1 MNTDQ
6 VTGLKSKHEQVLEL
20 INQLANVLREL
31 GVTHI
36 SAEDEELNGRTIL
49 NRGKELINF
58 SSCSYLALE
67 HDPRLKKAVIDA
79 VQKFGTQFSS
89 SRAYVSAPLYDE
101 AEHYLQK
108 IFGKPVILTASVT
121 LGHISNLPVLIGD
134 DDAVILDS
142 QVHDSVQT
150 AAQLLKSR
158 NITIEMIR
166 HNRMDMLEERIKKLQ
181 AKHEKIWYMADGVY
195 SMYGDFTPIKELVAL
210 ADKYDQLHLYI
221 DDAHGMS
228 WAGGNGS
235 GYILSQ
241 IPYHKK
247 LYLVT
252 STNKAFAAAGG
263 VLVFPDEESQRLVR
277 NCGKTL
283 IFSGP
288 IQPPMLGAV
297 VASAKI
303 HLSKEIEDMQL
314 DLQKKVK
321 FFNHTARLYHL
332 PLISESMSPINFI
345 GVGKPETGYNMVKR
359 LMNLGYFVNL
369 SVFPSVSY
377 NNTGLRI
384 PLTRHHTFED
394 IDNLLKTIAEQL
406 PVALKETASSMPEV
420 LKAFK
425 ISLKVAK

>member
-6 VTGLKSKHEQVLEL
+6 IAGLKSKHEQVLDL
-20 INQLANVLREL
+20 INQLANVLRDL

-36 SAEDEELNGRTIL
+36 SAEDESLNGRTIY
-49 NRGKELINF
+49 NNGRELLNF
-58 SSCSYLALE
+58 SSCSYLGLE

-79 VQKFGTQFSS
+79 VGKFGTQFSS
-89 SRAYVSAPLYDE
+89 SRAYVSAPMYDE
-101 AEHYLQK
+101 AEHYLEK

-121 LGHISNLPVLIGD
+121 LGHISNIPVLIGD
-134 DDAVILDS
+134 NDVVILDS

-150 AAQLLKSR
+150 ATQLLKSR
-158 NITIEMIR
+158 NVAIEMIR
-166 HNRMDMLEERIKKLQ
+166 HNRLDMLEERIKKLQ
-181 AKHEKIWYMADGVY
+181 AKHDKIWYLADGVY
-195 SMYGDFTPIKELVAL
+195 SMYGDFAPVKELKDL
-210 ADKYDQLHLYI
+210 ADKYGQLHLYI

-228 WAGGNGS
+228 WAGGNGC
-235 GYILSQ
+235 GYVLSQ
-241 IPYHKK
+241 IPYHPK
-247 LYLVT
+247 LFIAT

-263 VLVFPDEESQRLVR
+263 VLVFPDEQSQRLVR

-303 HLSKEIEDMQL
+303 HLSREIYDLQDE
-314 DLQKKVK
+314 LQKKIA
-321 FFNHTARLYHL
+321 FFNHTAKLYNL
-332 PLISESMSPINFI
+332 PLINESKSPINFI

-359 LMNLGYFVNL
+359 LMNLGFFVNL

-384 PLTRHHTFED
+384 PLTRHHSFED
-394 IDNLLKTIAEQL
+394 IDNVLKAIAEQL
-406 PVALKETASSMPEV
+406 PIALLETSSSMPEV

-425 ISLKVAK
+425 ISLKVEK

>member
-6 VTGLKSKHEQVLEL
+6 ISGLKSKHEQVLEL

-36 SAEDEELNGRTIL
+36 TSEDESLNGRTIL
-49 NRGKELINF
+49 NKGRELINF
-58 SSCSYLALE
+58 SSCSYLGLE

-79 VQKFGTQFSS
+79 VNKFGTQFSS
-89 SRAYVSAPLYDE
+89 SRAYVSAPLYEE
-101 AEHYLQK
+101 AEHYLGK
-108 IFGKPVILTASVT
+108 IFGKPVILTSSVT
-121 LGHISNLPVLIGD
+121 SGHISNIPVLVGD
-134 DDAVILDS
+134 NDVVILDS
-142 QVHDSVQT
+142 QIHDSVQT
-150 AAQLLKSR
+150 ATQLLKAR
-158 NITIEMIR
+158 NIAVEMIR
-166 HNRMDMLEERIKKLQ
+166 HNRLDMLEDRIKKLQ
-181 AKHEKIWYMADGVY
+181 AKHDKIWYFADGVY
-195 SMYGDFTPIKELVAL
+195 SMYGDLAPVKELVAL
-210 ADKYDQLHLYI
+210 ANKYDQLHLYI

-228 WAGGNGS
+228 WTGGNGC
-235 GYILSQ
+235 GYVLSQ
-241 IPYHKK
+241 VPFHQK
-247 LYLVT
+247 LYLVS

-263 VLVFPDEESQRLVR
+263 VLVFPDEQSHRLVR

-297 VASAKI
+297 VASAKL
-303 HLSKEIEDMQL
+303 HLTKEIYDLQD
-314 DLQKKVK
+314 DLQKKIG
-321 FFNHTARLYHL
+321 FFNHTAKLYNL
-332 PLISESMSPINFI
+332 PIVHMSNSPINFI

-384 PLTRHHTFED
+384 PITRHHTFED
-394 IDNLLKTIAEQL
+394 IDNVLKSVAEQL
-406 PVALKETASSMPEV
+406 PVALEETGSTMPEV

-425 ISLKVAK
+425 ISMKVEK

>member
-6 VTGLKSKHEQVLEL
+6 IAGLKSKHEQVQEL

-36 SAEDEELNGRTIL
+36 SAEDESLNGRTIY
-49 NRGKELINF
+49 NNGRELINF
-58 SSCSYLALE
+58 SSCSYLGLE
-67 HDPRLKKAVIDA
+67 HDPRLKKAVTDA
-79 VQKFGTQFSS
+79 VEKFGTQFSS

-101 AEHYLQK
+101 AEYYLEK

-121 LGHISNLPVLIGD
+121 LGHISNIPVLIGD
-134 DDAVILDS
+134 NDVVILDS

-150 AAQLLKSR
+150 AVQLLKAR
-158 NITIEMIR
+158 NISIEMIR
-166 HNRMDMLEERIKKLQ
+166 HNRLDMLEERIKKLQ
-181 AKHEKIWYMADGVY
+181 SRHEKIWYMADGVY
-195 SMYGDFTPIKELVAL
+195 SMYGDFAPVKELAKL
-210 ADKYDQLHLYI
+210 ADKYEQLHLYI

-228 WAGGNGS
+228 WTGGNGC
-235 GYILSQ
+235 GYVLSQ
-241 IPYHKK
+241 IPFHSK

-263 VLVFPDEESQRLVR
+263 VLVFPNERTHRLVK
-277 NCGKTL
+277 NCGKTM

-297 VASAKI
+297 VTSAKI
-303 HLSKEIEDMQL
+303 HLSKEIYDLQD
-314 DLQKKVK
+314 DLQKKIG
-321 FFNHTARLYHL
+321 FFNHTARLYNL
-332 PLISESMSPINFI
+332 PLISESNSPINFI

-384 PLTRHHTFED
+384 PLTRHHTYED
-394 IDNLLKTIAEQL
+394 IDNVLKTMAEQL
-406 PVALKETASSMPEV
+406 PVVLKETSSTMPEV
-420 LKAFK
+420 WKAFK
-425 ISLKVAK
+425 ITLKVEK